1 MSVKPTMTVCV
12 AVPALLLLSG
22 LGMAGYY
29 GYREIPALEV
39 TVASG
44 QVPPGF
50 EAVIAEPGKYNLW
63 LATDKPDYPAP
74 AGMRLHVF
82 SNRTKQELPLDT
94 WFRSSR
100 WTGSSEYVSMG
111 RFEAAA
117 PHETVG
123 VKSVGTSGILEVSVS
138 RHNESGSFRIILTLM
153 ALVAMTIPAAIP
165 AAIPALLFPIHRR
178 QRHPAEEA
186 GRH

>member
-22 LGMAGYY
+22 LGLGGYY

-63 LATDKPDYPAP
+63 LATEKPDYPAP

-82 SNRTKQELPLDT
+82 SDRTKQELPLDT

-100 WTGSSEYVSMG
+100 WTGSGHYVSMG
-111 RFEAAA
+111 RFETSA
-117 PHETVG
+117 PTETVE
-123 VKSVGTSGILEVSVS
+123 VKSVGAAGFFEVSVS
-138 RHNESGSFRIILTLM
+138 PHNESGLLRIILTLM
-153 ALVAMTIPAAIP
+153 GIIAITISAAITVF
-165 AAIPALLFPIHRR
+165 LFLIHRR
-178 QRHPAEEA
+178 QRHLAEETE
-186 GRH
+186 RH